1 MLHVEIIWFPFLLAT
16 ATAGKVGHE
25 SLTSSPRQIVA
36 RRTTRSPQLAFTPP
50 SFQIP
55 LFTETP
61 KVVPSKVEGTTI
73 SLPNFEELFGRI
85 QTVSPLARHLIQ
97 GYDGGMEA
105 MDRADVF
112 AWNIIDRNKKGVR
125 IDKIDNFQQ
134 KNAPIL
140 RFRTSIEGPCIP
152 ERFATLVMDCE
163 ARKKWDISIAQ
174 VYEAYPIYDLDKA
187 NILLGPA
194 LGDCSRLGVGYCQT
208 KQSVVSPRE
217 QLTLCGI
224 QEFRNGGSIIW
235 GTEMEDSEDH
245 LFPPGRRHV
254 RARTH
259 IFSLALTPTGPRSF
273 DVEYV
278 LQLAIGGNVPAFM
291 HAPVVTKAVSEM
303 FVYAKKYFAGGED
316 SELAQYIR
324 AKKSLQNV
332 LQNRESI
339 LLPH

>member
-1 MLHVEIIWFPFLLAT
+1 MLHFEIIFFPFLLAT
-16 ATAGKVGHE
+16 AIEGKVGYK
-25 SLTSSPRQIVA
+25 SLKYSPLKIIA
-36 RRTTRSPQLAFTPP
+36 RSTTRSPKLAFTPP
-50 SFQIP
+50 SFKIP

-85 QTVSPLARHLIQ
+85 QTVSPLARHLIK

-105 MDRADVF
+105 MDSEDIF
-112 AWNIIDRNKKGVR
+112 EWKIIDRNKKGVR
-125 IDKIDNFQQ
+125 IDKIDNFQD
-134 KNAPIL
+134 KNVPIL

-152 ERFATLVMDCE
+152 ERFATLVMDCD

-187 NILLGPA
+187 NIMLGPT

-224 QEFRNGGSIIW
+224 QDFKNGGSIIW
-235 GTEMEDSEDH
+235 GTEMEDSENH
-245 LFPPGRRHV
+245 LFPPGKRHV

-259 IFSLALTPTGPRSF
+259 IFSITLTPTGPQSF

-278 LQLAIGGNVPAFM
+278 LQLAIGGNIPGFM

-316 SELAQYIR
+316 SELAKYII